1 MHGKLIGE
9 QRTNTNYAVATVI
22 SDIRNAEASFGI
34 PILPSSTDA
43 ADHEDAVI
51 VNDIP
56 KPVSGDDKDCCI
68 TNEHEIKEEPVDDTT
83 HRRIA
88 FTDAENEK
96 LRDGIV
102 KFGRSQWSRILEY
115 GGSTFHKVRTRDS
128 LRMRANTM
136 GFKRTYKC

>member
-1 MHGKLIGE
+1 MEKLIGE
-9 QRTNTNYAVATVI
+9 QRTVTNNAVATVI

-34 PILPSSTDA
+34 PILPSSADA
-43 ADHEDAVI
+43 TGHEDVVI
-51 VNDIP
+51 VKDLP
-56 KPVSGDDKDCCI
+56 KAVNRDDKDCCI
-68 TNEHEIKEEPVDDTT
+68 TNEQDIKEEPVDDST

-115 GGSTFHKVRTRDS
+115 GGGTFHKVRTRDS